1 MLNSTAIYLLLW
13 RNRHF
18 HALTIG
24 CIVIIVA
31 ALLAS
36 QFSGRTPATVA
47 MDVGISLYRL
57 FMPVMIILILHE
69 LVYKEI
75 ERRTYLTS
83 LTYPKTRTTFL
94 LTRIQT
100 VSLTIGLTTLFF
112 YLLLALLVRYVS
124 SGYEQA
130 TPPDYG
136 LPMLLTFAFML
147 LDFFIVMLFT
157 LLMIMFSKSSSFHL
171 VVSIAF
177 VIIARTFGP
186 VIELLSRQDQVL
198 WSQSTD
204 EIYQNTLAFLYF
216 VLPDLSSLDIRMIA
230 LYGKM
235 EFLGEGWANT
245 LSASIAYSLALL
257 GLAMWVFNR
266 KQFD

>member
-1 MLNSTAIYLLLW
+1 MLNATAEYLLLW
-13 RNRHF
+13 RNRHL
-18 HALTIG
+18 HALSIG
-24 CIVIIVA
+24 CVVIIVA

-57 FMPVMIILILHE
+57 FMPTMIILILHE
-69 LVYKEI
+69 LLYKEF

-83 LTYPKTRTTFL
+83 LTYPKTRTAFL
-94 LTRIQT
+94 LTRIQA
-100 VSLTIGLTTLFF
+100 VSLTVVLTTLFF
-112 YLLLALLVRYVS
+112 YLLLALLVQYVNS
-124 SGYEQA
+124 SYDQA
-130 TPPDYG
+130 TPPDSG
-136 LPMLLTFAFML
+136 LPLLLTFAFML

-157 LLMIMFSKSSSFHL
+157 LLMIMLSKSASFHL
-171 VVSIAF
+171 VVSIGF

-186 VIELLSRQDQVL
+186 VIELLSRQDQLV

-204 EIYQNTLAFLYF
+204 EKYQNALSILYF

-230 LYGKM
+230 LYDKM
-235 EFLGEGWANT
+235 QFLGNGWGHMLTAN
-245 LSASIAYSLALL
+245 IAYSLVLL
-257 GLAMWVFNR
+257 GMAVWIFNK

>member
-1 MLNSTAIYLLLW
+1 MLGSSAEYILLW
-13 RNRHF
+13 RNRHL

-24 CIVIIVA
+24 CVLLIVCS
-31 ALLAS
+31 LLAA

-57 FMPVMIILILHE
+57 FMPIMIILILHE
-69 LVYKEI
+69 LLYKEI

-83 LTYPKTRTTFL
+83 LTYPNTRTAFL
-94 LTRIQT
+94 LARIQA
-100 VSLTIGLTTLFF
+100 VSLAMVLTTLFF
-112 YLLLALLVRYVS
+112 YALLTLLVQYLNSAYTQV
-124 SGYEQA
+124 

-136 LPMLLTFAFML
+136 LPLLLTFAFML

-157 LLMIMFSKSSSFHL
+157 LLMIMLSKSASFHL
-171 VVSIAF
+171 VVSIGF

-186 VIELLSRQDQVL
+186 VIELLSRQDQTI
-198 WSQSTD
+198 WSEGAD
-204 EIYQNTLAFLYF
+204 EKYQNALAVLYF

-235 EFLGEGWANT
+235 QFLGAGWENT
-245 LSASIAYSLALL
+245 LASSFAYSLALL
-257 GLAMWVFNR
+257 GLAVWLFNR